1 MPNKLLAQDTFA
13 HHMLL
18 LFYPFRDEKEMLL
31 CFPPLHQNKLRQQG
45 DQAVVNMKKIKFE
58 PYGDLIDQ
66 AFSQF
71 TENSIINQDPFS
83 QVENDKTSGAEYPNE
98 NDSEDTETNKTSAIP
113 NIKKK
118 NITS

>member
-1 MPNKLLAQDTFA
+1 MPNKLLAQKNFT

-18 LFYPFRDEKEMLL
+18 LFYPFRDEKGMLL
-31 CFPPLHQNKLRQQG
+31 CFPPLHKNKLRQQG
-45 DQAVVNMKKIKFE
+45 DQAVANMKKIKFE

-71 TENSIINQDPFS
+71 TENSIINQEPFS
-83 QVENDKTSGAEYPNE
+83 QVENDETSGAEYPNE
-98 NDSEDTETNKTSAIP
+98 NDSEDTKTNKTSAIP
-113 NIKKK
+113 NFMPK